1 MDAEAEA
8 ESFRLQGNERFR
20 EQRWGAAEQAYKE
33 ALRRCPS
40 AAVGSNLAATLLKLG
55 R

>member
-33 ALRRCPS
+33 ALRSYIILDTQFINTRS
-40 AAVGSNLAATLLKLG
+40 RRRQA
-55 R
+55 